1 MVRFALRCDDS
12 LLLSARR
19 CAVAL
24 FLLGL
29 GAQAGCHGSSVPGQ
43 GTPALGLTSS
53 NIHAGEIPKKCT
65 CDSEDGS
72 PELAWT
78 GAPAGTQS
86 FALIMIDLDAPMGE
100 FVHWLIYDVPA
111 AAREL
116 PEALSPQEQL
126 PDGSRQGRND
136 FGRIGYGGPC
146 PPGSSPHRYVFRLY
160 ALDTK
165 LNLPAGATRSQVEEA
180 MKGHIL
186 AHGELMGRYQ
196 R

>member
-1 MVRFALRCDDS
+1 MA
-12 LLLSARR
+12 LLLS
-19 CAVAL
+19 V
-24 FLLGL
+24 
-29 GAQAGCHGSSVPGQ
+29 GAQVGCHGSTAPGE
-43 GTPALGLTSS
+43 GSPLLALTSS
-53 NIHAGEIPKKCT
+53 SIQGGEIPKKYA
-65 CDSEDGS
+65 CDGGDTS
-72 PELAWT
+72 PDLKWS
-78 GAPAGTQS
+78 GAPADTQS
-86 FALIMIDLDAPMGE
+86 FALIAIDLDAPVGE
-100 FVHWLIYDVPA
+100 FVHWVIYNLPA

-116 PEALSPQEQL
+116 PEGLPAQEQL
-126 PDGSRQGRND
+126 ADGSRQGGND

-186 AHGELMGRYQ
+186 AHGELTGRYQ